1 MLTQSQID
9 AIAEAVLQSMK
20 PASAP
25 EGNKPFS
32 VGRTSG
38 EKPGT
43 VSGCPAEAVN
53 PRRGERTEDRP
64 VEAAEVVPMDVSFMM
79 EKPSPDSVLEKTG
92 CANEEG
98 LTDITSPEVKA
109 IPLLDHIE
117 DREGLER
124 MMART
129 PARIGVGNCG
139 PRLKTKTM
147 LTLRADHAAARDAVF
162 MDVSQE
168 LLDRL
173 NLFTVETRCTD
184 KTQFLT
190 RPDLGRIF
198 PPEGLETIKSKCV
211 HDIDVQI
218 YAADGLSSTAVEANL
233 ENILPIIMEGLKA
246 KGLTVGTPFFVKNG
260 RVAAMD
266 QISEAL
272 NATVTCV
279 LLGERP
285 GLATAESMSAYIA
298 YKATVGMPEAR
309 RTVVSNIHSRGI
321 PAVEAG
327 AYIVDVI
334 QKILE
339 AKASGVELKK

>member
-9 AIAEAVLQSMK
+9 AIAEAVLQSLK
-20 PASAP
+20 A
-25 EGNKPFS
+25 
-32 VGRTSG
+32 
-38 EKPGT
+38 
-43 VSGCPAEAVN
+43 
-53 PRRGERTEDRP
+53 D
-64 VEAAEVVPMDVSFMM
+64 
-79 EKPSPDSVLEKTG
+79 PSPENTKKMQTT
-92 CANEEG
+92 ETEG
-98 LTDITSPEVKA
+98 LEDMTSPEVRSV
-109 IPLLDHIE
+109 PLLDHIE

-129 PARIGVGNCG
+129 TARIGVGNCG
-139 PRLKTKTM
+139 PRLKTRTM

-162 MDVSQE
+162 KDVGQE

-173 NLFTVETRCTD
+173 GLFTVETLGKSKD
-184 KTQFLT
+184 EFLT
-190 RPDLGRIF
+190 RPDLVRLF
-198 PPEGLETIKSKCV
+198 PEESLEMIRSKCGR
-211 HDIDVQI
+211 DMDVQV
-218 YAADGLSSTAVEANL
+218 YASDGLSSTAIEANL
-233 ENILPIIMEGLKA
+233 ENILPVIMDGLKA
-246 KGLTVGTPFFVKNG
+246 KGLKTGAPFFVKNG

-266 QISEAL
+266 QVSEAL

-279 LLGERP
+279 LIGERP

-298 YKATVGMPEAR
+298 YKAVVGMPEAR
-309 RTVVSNIHSRGI
+309 RTVVSNIHSKGI

>member
-9 AIAEAVLQSMK
+9 AIAEAVIQSMK
-20 PASAP
+20 PAPAPNTENSAGAAA
-25 EGNKPFS
+25 GNPS
-32 VGRTSG
+32 M
-38 EKPGT
+38 
-43 VSGCPAEAVN
+43 
-53 PRRGERTEDRP
+53 RRGADLKKDKP
-64 VEAAEVVPMDVSFMM
+64 VEASEVVPLGASFMM
-79 EKPSPDSVLEKTG
+79 EKSTAGSDSKKSSP
-92 CANEEG
+92 ANEDG
-98 LTDITSPEVKA
+98 LVDITSPEVKA
-109 IPLLDHIE
+109 VPLLDHIE

-124 MMART
+124 MMSRT

-173 NLFTVETRCTD
+173 GLFTVETQCVD

-198 PPEGLETIKSKCV
+198 PPEGLETIKSKCA
-211 HDIDVQI
+211 HDVDVQI
-218 YAADGLSSTAVEANL
+218 YASDGLSSTAVEANL
-233 ENILPIIMEGLKA
+233 ENILPIITDGLKA
-246 KGLTVGTPFFVKNG
+246 RGLKVGTPFFVKNG

-339 AKASGVELKK
+339 ARASGVELKK

>member
-9 AIAEAVLQSMK
+9 AIAEAVLQSLK
-20 PASAP
+20 A
-25 EGNKPFS
+25 
-32 VGRTSG
+32 
-38 EKPGT
+38 
-43 VSGCPAEAVN
+43 
-53 PRRGERTEDRP
+53 D
-64 VEAAEVVPMDVSFMM
+64 
-79 EKPSPDSVLEKTG
+79 PSPENTKKMQTTE
-92 CANEEG
+92 AEG
-98 LTDITSPEVKA
+98 LEDMTSPEVRGV
-109 IPLLDHIE
+109 PLLDHIE

-129 PARIGVGNCG
+129 TARIGVGNCG
-139 PRLKTKTM
+139 PRLKTRTM

-162 MDVSQE
+162 KDVGQE

-173 NLFTVETRCTD
+173 GLFTVETRCKSKD
-184 KTQFLT
+184 EFLT
-190 RPDLGRIF
+190 RPDLGRLF
-198 PPEGLETIKSKCV
+198 PEESLETIRSKCGR
-211 HDIDVQI
+211 DMDVQV
-218 YAADGLSSTAVEANL
+218 YASDGLSSTAIEANL
-233 ENILPIIMEGLKA
+233 ENILPVIMDGLKA
-246 KGLTVGTPFFVKNG
+246 KGLKTGAPFFVKNG

-266 QISEAL
+266 QVSEAL

-279 LLGERP
+279 LIGERP

-298 YKATVGMPEAR
+298 YKAVVGMPEAR
-309 RTVVSNIHSRGI
+309 RTVVSNIHSKGI

>member
-9 AIAEAVLQSMK
+9 AIAEAVLQSLK
-20 PASAP
+20 A
-25 EGNKPFS
+25 
-32 VGRTSG
+32 
-38 EKPGT
+38 
-43 VSGCPAEAVN
+43 
-53 PRRGERTEDRP
+53 D
-64 VEAAEVVPMDVSFMM
+64 
-79 EKPSPDSVLEKTG
+79 PSPENTKKMQTT
-92 CANEEG
+92 ETEG
-98 LTDITSPEVKA
+98 LEDMTSPEVRSV
-109 IPLLDHIE
+109 PLLDHIE

-129 PARIGVGNCG
+129 TARIGG
-139 PRLKTKTM
+139 PRLKTRTM

-162 MDVSQE
+162 KDVGQE

-173 NLFTVETRCTD
+173 GLFTVETQCKSKD
-184 KTQFLT
+184 EFLT
-190 RPDLGRIF
+190 RPDLGRLF
-198 PPEGLETIKSKCV
+198 PEESLEMIRSKCGR
-211 HDIDVQI
+211 DMDVQV
-218 YAADGLSSTAVEANL
+218 YASDGLSSTAIEANL
-233 ENILPIIMEGLKA
+233 ENILPVIMDGLKA
-246 KGLTVGTPFFVKNG
+246 KGLKTGAPFFVKNG

-266 QISEAL
+266 QVSEAL

-279 LLGERP
+279 LIGERP

-298 YKATVGMPEAR
+298 YKAVVGMPEAR
-309 RTVVSNIHSRGI
+309 RTVVSNIHSKGI